1 MYFVYLLIEKNKNF
15 KIVMEET
22 KHIKKKIQTSEKS
35 DLIFPVGRIG
45 KMLRKGSYSTRV
57 SLKAAI
63 ALSAVVEYI
72 CAEVLDVSAE
82 QAIKQS

>member
-1 MYFVYLLIEKNKNF
+1 
-15 KIVMEET
+15 MEET
-22 KHIKKKIQTSEKS
+22 KRVKKRMQTSEKS
-35 DLIFPVGRIG
+35 DLIFPVGKIG

-63 ALSAVVEYI
+63 AISAVVEYL

-82 QAIKQS
+82 QAIR

>member
-1 MYFVYLLIEKNKNF
+1 MYIFFIYLLIEKNKDF

-22 KHIKKKIQTSEKS
+22 KRVKKKILTSEKS
-35 DLIFPVGRIG
+35 DLIFPVGKIG

-63 ALSAVVEYI
+63 AISAVVEYL

-82 QAIKQS
+82 

>member
-1 MYFVYLLIEKNKNF
+1 MFFIYLLIEKNKDF

-22 KHIKKKIQTSEKS
+22 KRVKKKILTSEKS
-35 DLIFPVGRIG
+35 DLIFPVGKIG

-63 ALSAVVEYI
+63 AISAVVEYL

-82 QAIKQS
+82 